1 MIRRPPRST
10 RTDTLFPYTT
20 LFRSQAVRVLDGGIV
35 DPVGWHVGGGEPLA
49 AEAPALARILAP
61 PHAAAG
67 DADHQPAAVAR
78 IDADRVDAGAVVPAV
93 EPFRARRLVPQRL
106 PQVQGLAAAV
116 GAEQRDRNRSDAI
129 RDGKAVVITLRSW
142 WVPSIYTKNKT

>member
-1 MIRRPPRST
+1 MSPAVVGAEDAGGVLAPHGLRRR
-10 RTDTLFPYTT
+10 RAD
-20 LFRSQAVRVLDGGIV
+20 RQAVRVLDGGIV

-78 IDADRVDAGAVVPAV
+78 IDADRVDAGVVVAAA
-93 EPFRARRLVPQRL
+93 EPFRARRLVPT
-106 PQVQGLAAAV
+106 
-116 GAEQRDRNRSDAI
+116 RDRKS
-129 RDGKAVVITLRSW
+129 VV
-142 WVPSIYTKNKT
+142 